1 MASAYSK
8 RVLVLAGSGESPL
21 IANALAAEGHVVI
34 SAWAEPA
41 RGVAPFT
48 TRPEVTDL
56 SSPARLADHVAARRI
71 DAVVDA
77 SHCFDRPISEAAAT
91 LSLPHVQVVRPEW
104 QPVAGD
110 RWQLFDGLE
119 DAVAVLNDDSRVLA
133 ATGRGSEL
141 AFASCHALV
150 FLRQNTHHEQ
160 RSSLPNVRYLFGDPP
175 FSMEGEAE
183 QFRELAL
190 THVLVRNTG
199 GDAGYGKI
207 AAARRLELDVLMLR
221 RPAPPPG
228 LYVPTVD
235 AALDWVRG
243 L

>member
-1 MASAYSK
+1 M
-8 RVLVLAGSGESPL
+8 
-21 IANALAAEGHVVI
+21 IANALAAEGHVVV

-41 RGVAPFT
+41 RGIAPFAMP
-48 TRPEVTDL
+48 PEVTDL
-56 SSPARLADHVAARRI
+56 SSPARVADHVAAHRI

-77 SHCFDRPISEAAAT
+77 SHCFDTPVSEAAAT
-91 LSLPHVQVVRPEW
+91 LSLPRVQVVRPEW
-104 QPVAGD
+104 KPVAGD
-110 RWQLFDGLE
+110 RWQLFDRLE
-119 DAVAVLNDDSRVLA
+119 DAVAVLDKDARVLA
-133 ATGRGSEL
+133 ATGRGSE
-141 AFASCHALV
+141 ATFASCPALV
-150 FLRQNTHHEQ
+150 FLRQNTPHQ
-160 RSSLPNVRYLFGDPP
+160 QKSSLPNIRYLFGDPP

-190 THVLVRNTG
+190 THLLVRNTG

-228 LYVPTVD
+228 LHVATFD
-235 AALDWVRG
+235 AALDWVRK